1 MLFFLYH
8 AIIILVN
15 NKSKYKE
22 YIFNV
27 LQNNS
32 LEENLN
38 LLRSYIKNIKFVL
51 RDYHLIK
58 KTKND

>member
-1 MLFFLYH
+1 
-8 AIIILVN
+8 LVN